1 MKETPSGR
9 KAHYALCQCDCGE
22 TIEVLLG
29 SLRNGNTISGISEK
43 DGEYIAAI
51 QIKGK
56 RHLIG
61 KYGTREEEEEDD
73 EY

>member
-1 MKETPSGR
+1 M
-9 KAHYALCQCDCGE
+9 
-22 TIEVLLG
+22 LLG